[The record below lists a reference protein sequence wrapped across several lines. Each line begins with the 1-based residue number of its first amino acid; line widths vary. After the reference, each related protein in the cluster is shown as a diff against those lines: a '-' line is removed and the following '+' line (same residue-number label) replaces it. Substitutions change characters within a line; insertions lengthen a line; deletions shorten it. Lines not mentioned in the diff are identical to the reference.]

1 MKHKFSDRRAAALIA
16 ALFALLFFT
25 VQAFAEGGNGD
36 GSGGGKDQPL
46 TLVSSSVANGAQNV
60 SLTPE
65 IVLTFSKNVVH
76 FTVRDGNMACFSM
89 TDAQG
94 NDVPIHVEMG
104 DDQVDPSI
112 KRIVTVSP
120 QSALTPGTSYL
131 LKISRGV
138 TSKSGVSLGR
148 DSYISFT
155 TKGAETTKPVTTKA
169 TTTKPTTR
177 ATTTRAD
184 TAPTSVHTTA
194 GSTATAATTKKTA
207 KTTTARTK
215 PTTRP
220 TTTARASTTLKA
232 ITLSAAATARDAVTT
247 TTLTVSST
255 LTPVSTVTAAPQ
267 TANEQTSSTEAT
279 SDPAVAAQSVPEEQ
293 AASSDAAFTPTTRKE
308 ASSPLRKALPFLI
321 AGIVVMTAGAGIAIT
336 IKKRFK

>member
-120 QSALTPGTSYL
+120 QSALSPGTSYL
-131 LKISRGV
+131 LKIGGGV

-155 TKGAETTKPVTTKA
+155 TKGGETTKPATTKA
-169 TTTKPTTR
+169 TTR

-184 TAPTSVHTTA
+184 TAPTSAHTIA
-194 GSTATAATTKKTA
+194 GSTATAATTKKAA
-207 KTTTARTK
+207 KTTTARIK

-255 LTPVSTVTAAPQ
+255 VTPVSTVTAAPQ
-267 TANEQTSSTEAT
+267 TANGQTSTTEAT

-293 AASSDAAFTPTTRKE
+293 AASSDAAITPSTPE
-308 ASSPLRKALPFLI
+308 NAPSPLRKALPFLI
-321 AGIVVMTAGAGIAIT
+321 AGIVVITACAGIAIT
-336 IKKRFK
+336 IKKRSK